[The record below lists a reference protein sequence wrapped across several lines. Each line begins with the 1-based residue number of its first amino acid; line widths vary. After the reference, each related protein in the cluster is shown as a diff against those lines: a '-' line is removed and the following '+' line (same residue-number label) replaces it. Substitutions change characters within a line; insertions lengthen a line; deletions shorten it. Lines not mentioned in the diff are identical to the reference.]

1 MKKNIL
7 IIGFGDLAQ
16 RLEKQLLDKDV
27 IIYGLTRSPKKY
39 KGSKLKE
46 WDWLNQE
53 PFKAPE
59 KKFDSV
65 IFFPKPADFSESGYK
80 LGFIEPLKIINKS
93 LKDIEFKSF
102 IGISSTRVYGTH
114 QEGKLSELNA
124 PEPTDYRGSIILE
137 YEKLIQSLFQSNS
150 LILRLS
156 GLYDDNTNWLKD
168 FVKNF
173 NGVKRDLPNKYLNRL
188 HRDECAR
195 ILAFVLKEELYLNNH
210 LFNCSSSSITYEE
223 YFKSVTGSE
232 DFKKYFNNTNDSIR
246 KISSER
252 LRELGFEF

>member
-1 MKKNIL
+1 MKKNIV
-7 IIGFGDLAQ
+7 IRCVGDLAQ
-16 RLEKQLLDKDV
+16 RIEKKLLDKDV
-27 IIYGLTRSPKKY
+27 SIYGLTRSPKKY

-124 PEPTDYRGSIILE
+124 PEPSDYRGSIILE

-168 FVKNF
+168 FIKNF

-210 LFNCSSSSITYEE
+210 LFNCSSSSITYEV
-223 YFKSVTGSE
+223 YFKSVTGSK
-232 DFKKYFNNTNDSIR
+232 DFKKYFKNTNDSIR

>member
-39 KGSKLKE
+39 KGSILKE

-80 LGFIEPLKIINKS
+80 LGFIEPLKIINQS

-124 PEPTDYRGSIILE
+124 PEPSDYRGSIILE

-168 FVKNF
+168 FIKNF

>member
-16 RLEKQLLDKDV
+16 RLGKQLLDKDV

-53 PFKAPE
+53 PFEAPE

-93 LKDIEFKSF
+93 LKDIKFKSF
-102 IGISSTRVYGTH
+102 IGISSTRVYGAH
-114 QEGKLSELNA
+114 QEGKLTELNA
-124 PEPTDYRGSIILE
+124 PEPSDYRGSIILE

-168 FVKNF
+168 FIENF

-210 LFNCSSSSITYEE
+210 LLNCSSSSITYEE